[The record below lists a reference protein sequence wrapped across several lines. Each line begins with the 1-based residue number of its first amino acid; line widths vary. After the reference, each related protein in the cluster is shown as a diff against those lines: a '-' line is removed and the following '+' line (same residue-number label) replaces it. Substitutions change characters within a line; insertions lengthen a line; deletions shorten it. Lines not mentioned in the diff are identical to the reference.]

1 MVRKRKCADALAVAS
16 ANPAQDIIVGS
27 KVDIAVLLPGLR
39 PRHDGWT
46 QARTQRFLDTLA
58 YTGCVK
64 DAARVAGMSDVG
76 ARRMKRKYPL
86 FEAAWKDA
94 LERAQLGLV
103 AIAYQ
108 RAVDGRETVIIR
120 GGQEYE
126 RRIAPSDAI
135 LALLLK
141 RGDALGGM
149 GQGGGGGGAV
159 SDDVLTFDEWRR
171 HMRFDERGRKIVT
184 EDPAVSAAEFLAK
197 MKQIRARLEAY
208 ADAEGECPTCQQ
220 KLPPGWPNQSMAGLV
235 AEGLVD
241 PDELWD

>member
-1 MVRKRKCADALAVAS
+1 MVRRRKNIKKISDFA
-16 ANPAQDIIVGS
+16 ANPPQHIPTES
-27 KVDIAVLLPGLR
+27 KIDHAKMLPGFR
-39 PRHDGWT
+39 PLKTGWT
-46 QARTQRFLDTLA
+46 PERLQRFFDVLTH
-58 YTGCVK
+58 TGCVL
-64 DAARVAGMSDVG
+64 DACHVAGISD
-76 ARRMKRKYPL
+76 ASAYKMKTRFPL
-86 FEAAWKDA
+86 FAAAWENA
-94 LERAQLGLV
+94 LNRGNRGLI

-108 RAVDGRETVIIR
+108 RATQGRETVIIR
-120 GGQEYE
+120 KGEEYE
-126 RRIAPSDAI
+126 RRIQPSDAM
-135 LALLLK
+135 LGLLIK

-149 GQGGGGGGAV
+149 GQGAGGGGTV

-184 EDPAVSAAEFLAK
+184 EDPAVSAGEFLAK